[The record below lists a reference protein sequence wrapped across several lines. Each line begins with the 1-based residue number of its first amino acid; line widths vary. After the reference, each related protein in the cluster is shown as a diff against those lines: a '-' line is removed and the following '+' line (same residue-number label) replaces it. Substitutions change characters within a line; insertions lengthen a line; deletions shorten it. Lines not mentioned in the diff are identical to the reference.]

1 MKLSIKKQKSPNGQE
16 YYVIYDWYW
25 YNCGL
30 YNSLEKAEET
40 IINIFEEEK
49 LRRQK
54 NQIREEVV
62 YELRDGEILRTENV

>member
-54 NQIREEVV
+54 IKSEKKLFMSFVMGK
-62 YELRDGEILRTENV
+62 L

>member
-25 YNCGL
+25 YHCGL
-30 YNSLEKAEET
+30 YNSLQKAEET
-40 IINIFEEEK
+40 IITIFEEER
-49 LRRQK
+49 LRRQN
-54 NQIREEVV
+54 NQIKEEVV